1 MTYLWQFFYIML
13 HMIDK
18 NLWNNLCQLHLISN
32 TVFKIEIFMKIMAGL
47 KKVYKNPHIQLFLKI
62 DQSRIFRCFQCYYYF
77 KK

>member
-18 NLWNNLCQLHLISN
+18 NLWNNLCQLYLISN

-47 KKVYKNPHIQLFLKI
+47 K
-62 DQSRIFRCFQCYYYF
+62 
-77 KK
+77 